1 MVRFIAFC
9 SALFTALSCYSQRV
23 VIEPS
28 AVAGIHPMG
37 LRSPASHQLFNSIIS
52 RQKERHFS

>member
-28 AVAGIHPMG
+28 AIAGIHLMG
-37 LRSPASHQLFNSIIS
+37 LQSPASNQRFDSIIG
-52 RQKERHFS
+52 RQKERQFS